1 MSLRILAIDTATESC
16 SVAVWNEGVVVSRFE
31 ISPREHTQK
40 ILPMV
45 KSALEEANITLQSL
59 DVLAFGRGPGSFTGV
74 RIGVGVA
81 QGIALGAELP
91 MIGISSLATM
101 AEGVFRTTGIK
112 HVLVAIDARMGEIYC
127 AQYQRNGAGA
137 WVGED
142 TEAVMKP
149 EQFIEALQS
158 TTGTWA
164 MAGTGWQAYPDLK
177 EALPFT
183 VVETDI
189 TLPAAQDMLP
199 LAVTAWHEGKAT
211 KVEDAE
217 PVYLRNEVT
226 WKKLPGRE

>member
-1 MSLRILAIDTATESC
+1 
-16 SVAVWNEGVVVSRFE
+16 
-31 ISPREHTQK
+31 
-40 ILPMV
+40 MV
-45 KSALEEANITLQSL
+45 KSALEEANLTLQSL
-59 DVLAFGRGPGSFTGV
+59 DALAFGRGPGSFTGV

-91 MIGISSLATM
+91 MMGISSLATM

-112 HVLVAIDARMGEIYC
+112 QVLVAIDARMGEIYC
-127 AQYQRNGAGA
+127 AQYQRNDKGI
-137 WVGED
+137 WLGEE

-149 EQFIEALQS
+149 EHFVEVLQS

-177 EALPFT
+177 ETLPFT
-183 VVETDI
+183 VIETEI

-211 KVEDAE
+211 KVEEAE

>member
-1 MSLRILAIDTATESC
+1 
-16 SVAVWNEGVVVSRFE
+16 
-31 ISPREHTQK
+31 
-40 ILPMV
+40 MV

-112 HVLVAIDARMGEIYC
+112 QVLVAIDARMGEIYC
-127 AQYQRNGAGA
+127 AQYQRNDAGV
-137 WVGED
+137 WMGED

-158 TTGTWA
+158 TAGTWA
-164 MAGTGWQAYPDLK
+164 IAGTGWQAYPDLK

-183 VVETDI
+183 VVETEI